1 MTRNAEV
8 ADLLEAFADRL
19 EAMDVEYKPR
29 AYRRAAENVRAHATD
44 IEALAAEGQD
54 AVEEIEGVGD
64 AISSTIVGYFETGEI
79 EELEELRAE
88 LPVDIDALTAVEGVG
103 PKTVGDLYEALD
115 VRDLDDLEAAA
126 REGRIQEVKGYGA
139 KTEGNIL
146 EAIPFAR
153 QSRER
158 ALLGDARPVADRLL
172 EYLRGHGAVE
182 RADTGG
188 SLRRWR
194 PTVGDV
200 DVLVASE
207 SGDRVVETFV
217 GWEDTDEVIEAG
229 STKASVRS
237 NGLRVDLRVVVPDE
251 FGAALQYFTGSRDHN
266 VRLRNRAIE
275 RDLKLNEYG
284 VFDVSDVED
293 SDSGEGT
300 DGSRPSSDGSDGSQR
315 VGERVAGGT
324 EEGMYEVLDLP
335 RIPPEMREDRGE
347 VDAADAGELPDL
359 VTVGDVRGDLHT
371 HTDWSDGKRSI
382 AGMLEAAA
390 DFGHDHYAVTDHATG
405 PGIVGGVGLSDE
417 ELIEQVTEVRE
428 AAESVDMEVFT
439 GVEANLDREG
449 GLNVGDDAL
458 DELDVVVASPHAGL
472 DGDGTDRIVAA
483 IEHPETDIIG
493 HPTGRTLNRRPGM
506 NLDFEAVGKAAAEHG
521 VALEVNAYPP
531 RLDLRGAAVKTVIE
545 QGATIVV
552 DTDAHAPVHLEYLR
566 YGVHTARRGW
576 AGAAD
581 VLNTR
586 DADGVREFLGP

>member
-8 ADLLEAFADRL
+8 AALLEEFADRL

-44 IEALAAEGQD
+44 VETLAAEGQD
-54 AVEEIEGVGD
+54 AVGEIEGVGD
-64 AISSTIVGYFETGEI
+64 AISSKVVEYFETGEI
-79 EELEELRAE
+79 GELEELRAE

-126 REGRIQEVKGYGA
+126 REGRIREVDGYGA
-139 KTEGNIL
+139 KTEQNIL
-146 EAIPFAR
+146 DAIPFAR

-172 EYLRGHGAVE
+172 DYLRGQEAVE

-207 SGDRVVETFV
+207 SGETVVEAFTD
-217 GWEDTDEVIEAG
+217 WEDADAVIEAG
-229 STKASVRS
+229 PTKASVRS
-237 NGLRVDLRVVVPDE
+237 NGLRVDLRVAAPEE

-275 RDLKLNEYG
+275 RDLKMNEYG
-284 VFDVSDVED
+284 VFDVADVED
-293 SDSGEGT
+293 PDSG
-300 DGSRPSSDGSDGSQR
+300 QR

-324 EEGMYEVLDLP
+324 EEGMYGVLDLP
-335 RIPPEMREDRGE
+335 WIPSEMREDRGE
-347 VDAADAGELPDL
+347 VDAAVDGDLPGL

-371 HTDWSDGKRSI
+371 HTDWSDGKHSI
-382 AGMLEAAA
+382 AGMLDAAVE
-390 DFGHDHYAVTDHATG
+390 FGHDYYAVTDHATG

-417 ELIEQVTEVRE
+417 ELLEQATEVRA
-428 AAESVDMEVFT
+428 AAEDVDLSVFT

-458 DELDVVVASPHAGL
+458 DELDVVVASPHAAL

-483 IEHPETDIIG
+483 IENPETDIVG
-493 HPTGRTLNRRPGM
+493 HPTGRTLNQRPGLT
-506 NLDFEAVGKAAAEHG
+506 LDFETVGKAAAEHG
-521 VALEVNAYPP
+521 VALEVNSYPP
-531 RLDLRGAAVKTVIE
+531 RLDLRGAAVKTVLE
-545 QGATIVV
+545 QGATVAV
-552 DTDAHAPVHLEYLR
+552 DTDAHAPVHLEFLR

-576 AGAAD
+576 AEPGD
-581 VLNTR
+581 LLNAR
-586 DADGVREFLGP
+586 DAEGVREFLGL